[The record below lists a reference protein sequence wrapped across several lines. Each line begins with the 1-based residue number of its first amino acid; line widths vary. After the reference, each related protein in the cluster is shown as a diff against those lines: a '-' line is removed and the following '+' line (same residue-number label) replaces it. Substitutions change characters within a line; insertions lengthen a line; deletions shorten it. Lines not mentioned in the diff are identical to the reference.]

1 MPVGTGSLRR
11 AAAKASDAAEEQKKG
26 RVKNAAVKETA
37 PKKEIAPGKREKRKT
52 SKVNTVYHLTEELP
66 YYLL

>member
-11 AAAKASDAAEEQKKG
+11 AAAKASDAAEEKKKG
-26 RVKNAAVKETA
+26 RVKNAAVKGMA
-37 PKKEIAPGKREKRKT
+37 PKKEIAP
-52 SKVNTVYHLTEELP
+52 KVDTVYRLTEELP